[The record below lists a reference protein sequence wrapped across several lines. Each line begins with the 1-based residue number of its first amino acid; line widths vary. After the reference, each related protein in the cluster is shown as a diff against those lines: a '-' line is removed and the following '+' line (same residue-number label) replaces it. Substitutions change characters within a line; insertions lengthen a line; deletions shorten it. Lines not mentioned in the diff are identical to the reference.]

1 MIQRAL
7 IGILGKMNVGKST
20 LMNAITQQNTSIVDD
35 KPGTT
40 ADSIVSLMQL
50 HKVGATKIFDTAG
63 IDEMGILGDKKRDKT
78 FQVLKEVDLVL
89 LVIDPFHHTDDFSHE
104 KELLELA
111 EKHNKKVLLFFN
123 LFQEKMHSS
132 YNYKVKAIYK
142 ELKTS
147 FPYLMIDLSDITHHS
162 QASSFIEENF
172 SFMRRE
178 FRPFPFL
185 EKGDLAF
192 LNIPMD
198 AETPE
203 ERLLRPQAL
212 IQENLLRRYI
222 ATIAYRMDLQ
232 KARSQDKK
240 EREEEK
246 RRFLGILFPL
256 IQEDMIKVLI
266 TDSQAIDIIDP
277 WTKDYMG
284 NSIIDITTFS
294 ILMAHL
300 QSGGRLDIFTQGVE
314 AFQNLQKEDK
324 ILIAEA
330 CNHNRIAE
338 DIGTVQLP
346 EKIRAYF
353 NNEPPQ
359 IDHLFGRDFS
369 NEKLKEYK
377 LIIHCGGCMIDKQKM
392 QARLHDLFE
401 LGVPITNY
409 GVLLSFL
416 QSAQTLKRTLKP
428 FGIKFSIN
436 KD

>member
-20 LMNAITQQNTSIVDD
+20 LMNAITQQNTSIVDN

-40 ADSIVSLMQL
+40 ADSIVSLMEM
-50 HKVGATKIFDTAG
+50 HKIGATKIFDTAG
-63 IDEMGILGDKKRDKT
+63 IDEMGLLGDKKRDKT
-78 FQVLKEVDLVL
+78 FKIMKEVDLIL
-89 LVIDPFHHTDDFSHE
+89 LVIDPFHHSNDFSHE
-104 KELLELA
+104 QTLLELA

-123 LFQEKMHSS
+123 IFRTKMQPSF
-132 YNYKVKAIYK
+132 NYKVKAIYK

-147 FPYLMIDLSDITHHS
+147 FPYLTLDLSDITFHGK
-162 QASSFIEENF
+162 ATSFIEENF
-172 SFMRRE
+172 SYYRKE

-185 EKGDLAF
+185 EEGDLAF

-203 ERLLRPQAL
+203 GRLLRPQSL

-232 KARSQDKK
+232 KARSQNKK
-240 EREEEK
+240 EIEKEK

-300 QSGGRLDIFTQGVE
+300 QSEGRLEIFAKGIE
-314 AFQNLQKEDK
+314 AFKNLKKEDK

-346 EKIRAYF
+346 QKIQSYF
-353 NNEPPQ
+353 GDETPQ

-369 NEKLKEYK
+369 KENLQQYK
-377 LIIHCGGCMIDKQKM
+377 LIIHCGGCMIDQQKM
-392 QARLHDLFE
+392 QTRLNDLFE
-401 LGVPITNY
+401 LKIPITNY
-409 GVLLSFL
+409 GTLLSFL
-416 QSAQTLKRTLKP
+416 QSPQTLQRTLKP
-428 FGIKFSIN
+428 FGIKLP
-436 KD
+436 

>member
-50 HKVGATKIFDTAG
+50 HKIGATKIFDTAG
-63 IDEMGILGDKKRDKT
+63 IDETGVLGDKKRDKT
-78 FQVLKEVDLVL
+78 FKILKEVDLVL
-89 LVIDPFHHTDDFSHE
+89 LVIDPFHHTDDFSPE

-111 EKHNKKVLLFFN
+111 KKHNKKVLLFFN
-123 LFQEKMHSS
+123 LFQEKKQAS

-147 FPYLMIDLSDITHHS
+147 FPYLIIDLSDMTHHS
-162 QASSFIEENF
+162 KASAFIEENF

-198 AETPE
+198 SETPE
-203 ERLLRPQAL
+203 GRLLRPQSL

-284 NSIIDITTFS
+284 NSIIGITTFS

-300 QSGGRLDIFTQGVE
+300 QSGGRLDLFTQGVE
-314 AFQNLQKEDK
+314 AFQNLKKEDK

-346 EKIRAYF
+346 EKIKAF
-353 NNEPPQ
+353 FKNECPQ

-369 NEKLKEYK
+369 KEKLKEYK
-377 LIIHCGGCMIDKQKM
+377 LIVHCGGCMIDKQKM
-392 QARLHDLFE
+392 QVRLQDLFE

-428 FGIKFSIN
+428 FGIKFLIN